1 MMMMMEAADHQ
12 DQDEAALG
20 SKDQAQMMII
30 KGKRTKRQHLA
41 SPLSAIATTASSSSS
56 AGHDHDHLQHQG
68 LVGPR
73 PRDST
78 DVVGPTASPATSAD
92 QFTEISTEEK
102 EDMANCL
109 ILLAQGN
116 SIPKPQNR
124 NLVTNNKAASA
135 AASAGLYLYQ
145 CKTCDRCF
153 PSFQALGGHRASHKK
168 PGKQININSTTQENK
183 KALLFV
189 EEAEEFDR
197 FNNTSTMLSLQI
209 SNKAFRALSSAT
221 SPCYNNNNKA
231 NKVHECSVCGAEF
244 TSGQAL
250 GGHMR
255 RHRTFINTAATTTA
269 VAAMG
274 SPPQSQSGSKRPRN
288 VLQLDLN
295 LPAPEEECLHETS
308 KFPFGPK
315 MEQVIVFAASP
326 LVGCHY

>member
-12 DQDEAALG
+12 DQDEAVLG
-20 SKDQAQMMII
+20 YKDQAQMMII
-30 KGKRTKRQHLA
+30 KGKRTKRQRLA

-56 AGHDHDHLQHQG
+56 VGYDHDHLQHEG

-78 DVVGPTASPATSAD
+78 DVVGPTASPASSAD
-92 QFTEISTEEK
+92 QFTEISTEEE

-116 SIPKPQNR
+116 SIPKPQNPS
-124 NLVTNNKAASA
+124 LVNNNKAASA
-135 AASAGLYLYQ
+135 AASTGLCLYQ

-168 PGKQININSTTQENK
+168 PGKQVNINSTTQENK
-183 KALLFV
+183 KALSFV

-209 SNKAFRALSSAT
+209 SNTAFRALSSAT
-221 SPCYNNNNKA
+221 SPCYNNNNNKA

-244 TSGQAL
+244 ISGQAL

-255 RHRTFINTAATTTA
+255 RHRTFINTAATTA
-269 VAAMG
+269 VATMS

-295 LPAPEEECLHETS
+295 LPAPEEERLQETN

-315 MEQVIVFAASP
+315 KEQVIIFSACP